1 VESVR
6 DPLKGRNPLE
16 FVSRRPVL
24 TDLTGKARE
33 TYVREMFA
41 HIARR
46 YDLMNAIMTAGQDAR
61 WRKAV
66 IGRAQLSP
74 GSRLLDLGA
83 GTGDLSAEALRQCPQ
98 CRVTALDFTLEMMH
112 VGRQRGVEELDSGKV
127 AWCSGDALQ
136 LPFPQE
142 SFEAVVSAFLMRNVN
157 DVRQALAGQWR
168 VLKPGGRIVI
178 LDTTPP
184 PESLLSPLIHFHL
197 QRVIPAL
204 GSLIAGAGE
213 AYHYL
218 PDSTEGFLEPEI
230 TAVRM
235 RAAGF
240 QQVAYQRLMFGTIA
254 IHWGSK

>member
-1 VESVR
+1 M
-6 DPLKGRNPLE
+6 
-16 FVSRRPVL
+16 

-66 IGRAQLSP
+66 IRRAQLQP

-83 GTGDLSAEALRQCPQ
+83 GTGDLSAEALRQCPH
-98 CRVTALDFTLEMMH
+98 CRVTALDFTLEMMR
-112 VGRQRGVEELDSGKV
+112 VGRQRGIQELNSGEV

-142 SFEAVVSAFLMRNVN
+142 SFEAAVSAFLMRNVN
-157 DVRQALAGQWR
+157 DVPRSLGEQRR

-184 PESLLSPLIHFHL
+184 PDSLLSPLIHFHL
-197 QRVIPAL
+197 QRIIPAL

-218 PDSTEGFLEPEI
+218 PNSTERFLEPEVM
-230 TAVRM
+230 AARL

-240 QQVAYQRLMFGTIA
+240 RQVAYQRLMFGTIA